1 MGRWGRSKDRDKLT
15 LNIYCKHF
23 QAEKDTDSSTNKAN
37 NIESDNRVVNKAE
50 QLVTSFFEVFEIARV
65 S

>member
-23 QAEKDTDSSTNKAN
+23 QAEKDADSSTNKAN

-50 QLVTSFFEVFEIARV
+50 QLVTSFF
-65 S
+65 